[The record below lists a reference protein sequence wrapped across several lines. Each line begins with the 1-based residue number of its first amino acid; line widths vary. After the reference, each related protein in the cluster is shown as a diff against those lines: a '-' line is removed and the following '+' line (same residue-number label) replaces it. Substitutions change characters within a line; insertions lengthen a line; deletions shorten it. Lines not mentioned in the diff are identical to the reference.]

1 VKILISGATGQLG
14 STLKDILKMG
24 NSELGKIPVLFK
36 DAKTESVNSQELDI
50 TDLEIVLAYTANSK
64 PDLII
69 NCAAYTNV
77 DGCETNQDA
86 AFKVNAL
93 GARNMAIAAEK
104 IGAKLVHV
112 STDYVFAGNGTK
124 PDNEASIC
132 HPQSI
137 YGTTKYLGEQYVR
150 DFCSRYF
157 IVRTAWLYSPVG
169 KNFVKT
175 IMKAGRE
182 RGALKVVNDQI
193 GNPTNAVDLAYHI
206 LKIAATEEYGI
217 YHCTGNGE
225 CSWFDFAS
233 KIIEY
238 AGIKATVSP
247 CTTEDYPSPAKRPA
261 YSALDNMMLRC
272 TVGDEMRNWQVA
284 LKYFMDHYDGE

>member
-1 VKILISGATGQLG
+1 MLET
-14 STLKDILKMG
+14 G
-24 NSELGKIPVLFK
+24 NSELGEISVIFK
-36 DAKTESVNSQELDI
+36 GAETESIDFQELDI
-50 TDLEIVLAYTANSK
+50 TNLATALTYTAHSK

-77 DGCETNQDA
+77 DACETNQDA

-93 GARNMAIAAEK
+93 GARNMAIAAENL
-104 IGAKLVHV
+104 GAKLVQV

-124 PDNEASIC
+124 PANEADLC
-132 HPQSI
+132 HPLSA

-150 DFCSRYF
+150 ELCSRYF
-157 IVRTAWLYSPVG
+157 IVRTAWLYGYIG

-182 RGALKVVNDQI
+182 RGALKVVKDQI

-206 LKIAATEEYGI
+206 LKIAATQEYGI
-217 YHCTGNGE
+217 YHCTGQGE
-225 CSWFDFAS
+225 GSWYDFAAE
-233 KIIEY
+233 IIEY
-238 AGIKATVSP
+238 AGIEATVTP
-247 CTTEDYPSPAKRPA
+247 CATEDYPSPAKRPA

-272 TVGDEMRNWQVA
+272 TVGDEMRPWQDA
-284 LKYFMDHYDGE
+284 LKYFMDHYDGK